1 MEHLVLS
8 RIQFAANMSFHI
20 LFPTITIAM
29 CWLLLFFRVRYIATK
44 GTPDAAAWEQ
54 AYYFWTKV
62 FALTFA
68 LGVVSG
74 ITMSFQF
81 GTNWPGFMEK
91 TGNIS
96 GPLLGYE
103 VLTAFFLEATFLGIM
118 LFGRG
123 RVSERVHLIA
133 TFLVAFGTTM
143 SAFWILSLNSWMQT
157 PAGYEIINGEFHAT
171 DWWAIVFNPSFPYR
185 LGHKLLAS
193 ALTASFLMAGIS
205 AWQIL
210 KKTATPGTHKALR
223 TAVVAAAIAIPMQ
236 IVMGDMHG
244 LNTLEHQPAKIAA
257 IEGIWH
263 TEKSAPLTLFGWPS
277 EAEGRTLY
285 AVQIP
290 KGASLILAHDANAT
304 LRGLDEFKGAHPPVA
319 PVFWGFRIMVGM
331 GMLMLAVSWWGAFTL
346 WRGRKGHVFNA
357 PTVRPELVEGFEGSS
372 TGSDRTEIAGG
383 LKEVIFSRLM
393 LYVLAAMTFSGWV
406 ATLAGWY
413 VTEIGRQPFIVYG
426 LLRTADVVAP
436 HPPPMVMGTLIAY
449 LLLYALLL
457 VSYIGVLKYMAEH
470 PEKPAPE
477 APQPIAT
484 TAPTGPTTSAA

>member
-1 MEHLVLS
+1 MDTLMLA
-8 RIQFAANMSFHI
+8 RLQFAANISFHI
-20 LFPTITIAM
+20 LFPTITIALG
-29 CWLLLFFRVRYIATK
+29 WFLLYFRWRHSRAV
-44 GTPDAAAWEQ
+44 GTPEAAGWET

-91 TGNIS
+91 TGNIA

-103 VLTAFFLEATFLGIM
+103 VLTAFFLEATFLGVM

-133 TFLVAFGTTM
+133 TTLVAFGTTL

-157 PAGYEIINGEFHAT
+157 PAGFEIINGEFHPT
-171 DWWAIVFNPSFPYR
+171 DWWAVVFNPSFPYR

-193 ALTASFLMAGIS
+193 ALTASFLIAGLS
-205 AWQIL
+205 AWQLI
-210 KKTATPGTHKALR
+210 KRSAHAGTHQALR
-223 TAVVAAAIAIPMQ
+223 SAVVVAAIAIPLQ
-236 IVMGDMHG
+236 IFMGDLHG
-244 LNTLEHQPAKIAA
+244 LNTLKHQPAKIAA

-263 TEKSAPLTLFGWPS
+263 TEKGAPLTLFGWPS

-285 AVQIP
+285 ALKIP
-290 KGASLILAHDANAT
+290 KAASLVLAHDADAE
-304 LRGLDEFKGAHPPVA
+304 LKGLNEFPNAHPPVA
-319 PVFWGFRIMVGM
+319 PVFWGFRVMVGV
-331 GMLMLAVSWWGAFTL
+331 GLLMLAVAWWAAWATR
-346 WRGRKGHVFNA
+346 RGRA
-357 PTVRPELVEGFEGSS
+357 P
-372 TGSDRTEIAGG
+372 RTILLWTLAGM
-383 LKEVIFSRLM
+383 S
-393 LYVLAAMTFSGWV
+393 FSGWV

-426 LLRTADVVAP
+426 VLRTADVVAP
-436 HPPPMVMGTLIAY
+436 HPPPLVGTTLAAY

-457 VSYIGVLKYMAEH
+457 VSYVAVLKYMAEH
-470 PEKPAPE
+470 PTP
-477 APQPIAT
+477 
-484 TAPTGPTTSAA
+484 PTTEPREVLA